1 MTIAYIGLGS
11 NVGDR
16 RKNLLAALRLLDQ
29 YGVKVDAVSSAYD
42 TDPVGPP
49 QPNFLNA
56 ACKVET
62 TLSSRQLVK
71 VLKELEE
78 EAGRTKSERWGPRE
92 IDLDLLLYGSE
103 TIDEPDLKVPHP
115 EMTIR
120 AFVMVPLL
128 EIEPLI
134 ELPSGE
140 PLSAYCEQTPAGVRF
155 DGPLTD

>member
-1 MTIAYIGLGS
+1 MTVAYIGLGS

-29 YGVKVDAVSSAYD
+29 HGIKVNVVSPAYD

-56 ACKVET
+56 VCKVET
-62 TLSSRQLVK
+62 TLSSHQLVK
-71 VLKELEE
+71 VLKELEQE
-78 EAGRTKSERWGPRE
+78 VGRTKSERWGPRE

-140 PLSAYCEQTPAGVRF
+140 PLSAYCEQDPAGVRF